1 MELEF
6 HQIELRYEKLRIRDP
21 GRQAR
26 LTASLVEHGQL
37 SEVLVVKG
45 TGGRY
50 VLIDG
55 YRRVEALVRL
65 GRDTV
70 RALVLS
76 MGEKEALL
84 YLYRLEEGAR
94 RSALEDGWLLS
105 ELCEAHGLNQE
116 QLAVQMQRSVSWV
129 SRRLALV
136 RVLSER
142 TQELVRKGKICTY
155 AAGKYLVPL
164 ARAKPEHCE
173 KLVEGIKDQ
182 GLSTRQI
189 GGLYEAWRS
198 SGPKRRE
205 RIVQQPVLALRAQEE
220 MARSDPPAADGP
232 GARSLE
238 KQVTALGG
246 YCRGLRKA
254 IRKQT
259 EAMGTRWIDERL
271 RQAWY
276 ETLMDMKALMQTG
289 KEVFNAGHGHTRGD
303 PAAGRAGPRDQGHSA
318 DA

>member
-6 HQIELRYEKLRIRDP
+6 HQIELRYEKLRIRDS

-37 SEVLVVKG
+37 SEVLVVQG
-45 TGGRY
+45 AGGRY

-55 YRRVEALVRL
+55 YRRLEALRRL

-76 MGEKEALL
+76 MGEREALM
-84 YLYRLEEGAR
+84 YLYRMEAGAR

-105 ELCEAHGLNQE
+105 ELCQGHGIDQE

-136 RVLSER
+136 NVLPEPI
-142 TQELVRKGKICTY
+142 QQLVRKGKVCAY

-164 ARAKPEHCE
+164 ARAKPQHCE

-189 GGLYEAWRS
+189 GALYAAWRS
-198 SGPKRRE
+198 SGPKERRQ
-205 RIVQQPVLALRAQEE
+205 IVQRPVLFLRAQEE
-220 MARSDPPAADGP
+220 MARPEPPAVHEA
-232 GARSLE
+232 ASLE
-238 KQVTALGG
+238 KRISGLGG
-246 YCRGLRKA
+246 FCRGLRKA
-254 IRKQT
+254 IREQAEAKGT
-259 EAMGTRWIDERL
+259 EWIDERL
-271 RQAWY
+271 RQAWH
-276 ETLMDMKALMQTG
+276 ETLMDMKALIQTG
-289 KEVFNAGHGHTRGD
+289 KEVFNAGDGQARGD
-303 PAAGRAGPRDQGHSA
+303 PAAGRAGSRDQVHRT

>member
-6 HQIELRYEKLRIRDP
+6 HQIALRYEKLRVRDR

-45 TGGRY
+45 AGGRY

-55 YRRVEALVRL
+55 YRRVEALARL
-65 GRDTV
+65 GHDTV
-70 RALVLS
+70 RAMVLS
-76 MGEKEALL
+76 MGEKEALM
-84 YLYRLEEGAR
+84 YLYRMEAGAR

-105 ELCEAHGLNQE
+105 ELCEAHRISQD

-136 RVLSER
+136 KVLPEHI
-142 TQELVRKGKICTY
+142 QQLVRKGKLCAY

-189 GGLYEAWRS
+189 GALYAAWRE
-198 SGPKRRE
+198 SGAKQRE
-205 RIVQQPVLALRAQEE
+205 RIAQQPALFLRAQDEI
-220 MARSDPPAADGP
+220 ARCDPPAGP
-232 GARSLE
+232 GAESME
-238 KQVTALGG
+238 KRISGLGG
-246 YCRGLRKA
+246 FCRGLRKA
-254 IRKQT
+254 IRKQA
-259 EAMGTRWIDERL
+259 EATGTGWIDERL
-271 RQAWY
+271 RQAWH
-276 ETLMDMKALMQTG
+276 ETLMDMKALIQTG
-289 KEVFNAGHGHTRGD
+289 KEVFNAGDGQACGD
-303 PAAGRAGPRDQGHSA
+303 PAAGRAGSRDQVHRT